1 MATDK
6 PMFPA
11 TPGYGNLVPGA
22 AKVAVPYNSYG
33 QRRFIELEPIFQ
45 TNTSSSA
52 ASHMYMAIRGTS
64 AAASSA
70 IVGYKCKYQDHEFT
84 ILPISGYGP
93 SPSPGQVISSLRG
106 SPKLLPAVPKDRYL
120 IHFKEAV
127 AHGIYTPSGQTS
139 TTTLEFTDNVGTK
152 IISWPNPIFKFQGDG
167 LDKSKLYWEINPT
180 NTQLPDIIVD
190 DIKRDGQGLVG
201 AHVLKQAD
209 DRIAKQEAELQ
220 ELRARVAGYAS
231 LSTFNAPPKPVNRN
245 VVRITDQ
252 LIAAVGEN
260 RINDVAFLLEKGANA
275 NSKNSTG
282 VSVLGIAQQRGY
294 ASIVRLL
301 QEHGARDATTS
312 SSSSAAPLGGGG
324 SMRRRK
330 LSQRHRKN
338 SRRTRRQH

>member
-45 TNTSSSA
+45 TNTSSSSA
-52 ASHMYMAIRGTS
+52 ASYFQRT
-64 AAASSA
+64 AAASSV
-70 IVGYKCKYQDHEFT
+70 IVGYKFKYQDHEFT

-93 SPSPGQVISSLRG
+93 PPSPGQVVTSPVGR
-106 SPKLLPAVPKDRYL
+106 SPKYLPSVPTDRYL

-152 IISWPNPIFKFQGDG
+152 IISWPNPIHKFHGDG
-167 LDKSKLYWEINPT
+167 LDKSKLYWEINLT
-180 NTQLPDIIVD
+180 NTPFPDIIVD
-190 DIKRDGQGLVG
+190 DIKRDGPGLVG
-201 AHVLKQAD
+201 AHLLKQAD
-209 DRIAKQEAELQ
+209 ARIAKQEAELQ
-220 ELRARVAGYAS
+220 ELRARVAGFAS

-260 RINDVAFLLEKGANA
+260 RINDVASLLEKGANA
-275 NSKNSTG
+275 NSKNSAG

-301 QEHGARDATTS
+301 QDHGARDATTS

-330 LSQRHRKN
+330 LSQRRRKT